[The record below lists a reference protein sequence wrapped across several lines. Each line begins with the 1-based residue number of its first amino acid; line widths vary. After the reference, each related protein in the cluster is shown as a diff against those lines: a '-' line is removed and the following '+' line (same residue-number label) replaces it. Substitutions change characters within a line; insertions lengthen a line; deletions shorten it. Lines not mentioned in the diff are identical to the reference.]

1 MVALTVGVPAGMGK
15 DAVFAFGTS
24 AKIEAFADFFA
35 AGSVC
40 CSVNSG
46 GVRLDWWIQTCCD
59 WHSVTKGASPTRW
72 IISRT
77 GVWNQTAAGGVG
89 MSQSPHINVF
99 LGVSQCIVQS
109 RAATCSKLQ
118 AKS

>member
-1 MVALTVGVPAGMGK
+1 MGK

-46 GVRLDWWIQTCCD
+46 GVRLNWWTQMCCD
-59 WHSVTKGASPTRW
+59 WHFVTKGVAAASPTRW

-77 GVWNQTAAGGVG
+77 GVCNQTAAGGVG
-89 MSQSPHINVF
+89 MSQGPHINVF
-99 LGVSQCIVQS
+99 LWGVPAHCAITSGCL
-109 RAATCSKLQ
+109 AEQ
-118 AKS
+118 AVILNY